1 MDHGMTL
8 ALVGAGL
15 AALLAGIGSA
25 IGIGI
30 AGRSAT
36 GILSE
41 KPERYGQMFIMV
53 VLPGTQGFYGFLAAF
68 LVMLNLGFFGADPLF
83 SVDPAMQTDLDKT
96 VISQELRQE
105 FVENNLTPLWEHA
118 TISVEKP
125 EREWLITDKQNRK
138 SYRIKKEEDKEKK
151 QEKLN
156 ISGEN
161 GFPNL
166 SETPGTGVQILIA
179 CLPIAF
185 AGLVSAI
192 FQGRV
197 CSGGI
202 LMAAKKPEMAFK
214 AGVVYAVMVE
224 VYAVLGLLVTMFM
237 LLFGITWPT

>member
-1 MDHGMTL
+1 MDIGMTL
-8 ALVGAGL
+8 ALVGAGS

-36 GILSE
+36 GVLSE

-68 LVMLNLGFFGADPLF
+68 LVML
-83 SVDPAMQTDLDKT
+83 
-96 VISQELRQE
+96 
-105 FVENNLTPLWEHA
+105 
-118 TISVEKP
+118 
-125 EREWLITDKQNRK
+125 
-138 SYRIKKEEDKEKK
+138 
-151 QEKLN
+151 KLN
-156 ISGEN
+156 FFAGGVPE
-161 GFPNL
+161 L
-166 SETPGTGVQILIA
+166 STKIGLEVLIA

-202 LMAAKKPEMAFK
+202 LMAAKRPEMAFK

-237 LLFGITWPT
+237 LLFGIAWPTPAA

>member
-1 MDHGMTL
+1 MDYGMTL

-36 GILSE
+36 GVLSE

-68 LVMLNLGFFGADPLF
+68 LVMLNLGFFGAGLLF
-83 SVDPAMQTDLDKT
+83 SVDPALQTDLDNT

-105 FVENNLTPLWEHA
+105 FENNLAPLLQHA
-118 TISVEKP
+118 SISVEKP
-125 EREWLITDKQNRK
+125 ESEWLITDKQNRK
-138 SYRIKKEEDKEKK
+138 SYRIIKEKDKEK
-151 QEKLN
+151 ETLN
-156 ISGEN
+156 IYGET

-202 LMAAKKPEMAFK
+202 LMAAKRPEMAFK